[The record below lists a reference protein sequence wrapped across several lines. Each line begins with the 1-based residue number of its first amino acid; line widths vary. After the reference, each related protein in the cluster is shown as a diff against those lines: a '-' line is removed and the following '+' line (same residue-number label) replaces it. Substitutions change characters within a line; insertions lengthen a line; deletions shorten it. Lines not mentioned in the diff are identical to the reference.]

1 MADLRTPSQ
10 ETDTEQSLRRIQQFG
25 FALVGLLAVIIL
37 GWGAQARIAGAIIAA
52 GQVAV
57 RSEPKPVQHLEGGIV
72 ARVHARNGMRVENGE
87 ALIRLD
93 DTEIRANLEIITSR
107 LISKLFNQARLEA
120 ERDGLDTLV
129 IPVALV
135 GRAHEEEIRQV
146 WDGQQTLL
154 KTRLESISGKRR
166 QLEEQIT
173 QAESQIE
180 GLEKQN
186 AAKSRKASI
195 LADELE
201 KLNGLRKKGL
211 VNVARINALER
222 ESADLDAEVAQ
233 LAAEIARL
241 KGKISETRLKIL
253 EVDENWRESVLSD
266 LVDVRTEALSLTQQ
280 QTAELARLERVDIKA
295 PQAGIVHDMATH
307 VPGTVVRGGEPMMLI
322 VPENEELVVR
332 VQAEPSDIDQI
343 YVGQPARV
351 RFTAFDQNT
360 TPEIPGTV
368 VAIGADLSTDPD
380 TRRSYYRVDVSVP
393 VENRKALQDKDLKPG
408 MPAEALIE
416 TGSRT
421 ALSYLL
427 KPLSGKINSAFR
439 D

>member
-1 MADLRTPSQ
+1 MADQ
-10 ETDTEQSLRRIQQFG
+10 NMGYNDTERSLRRIQRFG
-25 FALVGLLAVIIL
+25 LAVVGLLAIVVL

-57 RSEPKPVQHLEGGIV
+57 KSEPKPVQHLEGGIV
-72 ARVHARNGMRVENGE
+72 AHVHAHNGMRVEMGQT
-87 ALIRLD
+87 LIELD
-93 DTEIRANLEIITSR
+93 DTEIRANIEIITSR
-107 LISKLFNQARLEA
+107 LVSQSIAQARLEA
-120 ERDGLDTLV
+120 ERDRSETLV
-129 IPVALV
+129 IPDRLADHADDTQV
-135 GRAHEEEIRQV
+135 RQV
-146 WDGQQTLL
+146 FESQETLL
-154 KTRLESISGKRR
+154 KTRLENILGKRR

-180 GLEKQN
+180 GLEQQN
-186 AAKSRKASI
+186 EAKSRKAAI

-201 KLNGLRKKGL
+201 KLQGLKKKGL
-211 VNVARINALER
+211 VNAARVNALDR
-222 ESADLDAEVAQ
+222 ESADIDAEVAS

-253 EVDENWRESVLSD
+253 EVDESWRESVLSE
-266 LVDVRTEALSLTQQ
+266 LVRVRTEAASLAQQ
-280 QTAELARLERVDIKA
+280 QTAEMARLERVDIKA
-295 PQAGIVHDMATH
+295 PQAGIVHDMKTH

-332 VQAEPSDIDQI
+332 VEVQPQDIDQLYI
-343 YVGQPARV
+343 GQPARV
-351 RFTAFDQNT
+351 RFTAFNLNT

-368 VAIGADLSTDPD
+368 VAVGADLSTDPD
-380 TRRSYYRVDVSVP
+380 TRQSFYRVDVAVP
-393 VENRKALQDKDLKPG
+393 AEEREALNGQDLRPG

-427 KPLSGKINSAFR
+427 KPLSGKINTAFR